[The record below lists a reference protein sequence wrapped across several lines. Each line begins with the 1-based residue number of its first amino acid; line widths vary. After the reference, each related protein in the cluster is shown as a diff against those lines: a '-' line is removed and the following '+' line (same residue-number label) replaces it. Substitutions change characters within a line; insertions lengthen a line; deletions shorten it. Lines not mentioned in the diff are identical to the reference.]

1 MVFRAFQTCPL
12 EREVMSLGL
21 SLYKLEI
28 PYQNQLTKPKYH
40 PICKVFQLTSM
51 LYLDQFL

>member
-21 SLYKLEI
+21 SLYKSEI
-28 PYQNQLTKPKYH
+28 TYQNKLTKPKYH
-40 PICKVFQLTSM
+40 PVRKVFRLASM
-51 LYLDQFL
+51 SYLDLFL